1 MKIGDRVVNKL
12 NGKHGTVVGIVRPIQ
27 IGHNP
32 KIKLRMERDDGNFDI
47 ERPHNFCYEKDWV
60 KPENRTWESEIADEQ
75 KSPLGRLTPM
85 PDPEEKVEET
95 PPKPMKGRKLKTE
108 DAVADILNA
117 SE

>member
-12 NGKHGTVVGIVRPIQ
+12 NGKHGTIVGIVRPIQ

-32 KIKLRMERDDGNFDI
+32 NIKLRMERDDGNFDI
-47 ERPHNFCYEKDWV
+47 EQPHNFCLEQDWV
-60 KPENRTWESEIADEQ
+60 KPEVRTWEDEVAETQKDNIA
-75 KSPLGRLTPM
+75 KLTPM
-85 PDPEEKVEET
+85 PDPDDGKGEDA
-95 PPKPMKGRKLKTE
+95 PKPRRGRKPKTE